1 MAERSGRLS
10 FPGSGALNRPVP
22 MNLFATWEIDGSSP
36 NCIPRLCSLTLNKLV
51 VIRELDKELIS
62 VVIAVK
68 IQGSKRIL
76 RSHEIVLHPSG
87 CVETDLALTFSLQYP
102 HFLKREGNK
111 LQIMLQRRKRY
122 KNRTILGYKT
132 LAVGSIDMAEVMQHP
147 TEGGQVLPLCSNQKE
162 LLGKVAEIWIFSLS
176 SQPIDHE
183 EAALQGGQKIKC
195 SDNYSEEE
203 YESFSSEQEASD
215 DAVQGQDIEDDE
227 YDVRK
232 LKKQRRSIVRTPSIT
247 RQQNFKQRV
256 VALLKRFRVSD
267 EVLDSEQDPAE
278 PPPEVEEEDLDLDSV
293 EFENPSDSG
302 PELDDDDSV
311 LSTPKPKLKPYF
323 EGLSLSS
330 SQTEIGSIHSS
341 RSHREPPSPIDLD
354 KTRSGGAK
362 FSEDGGSDNASFEQP
377 EVVTPTTEL
386 EMDNM
391 DTFLERLP
399 PSGKMTKTESLI
411 ISSNRQEP
419 KLAGRRG
426 RSTSL
431 KERQPSRPQN
441 ERANS
446 LDNERSLDTRCHL
459 QIPRKTVYDQLNH
472 ILVSD
477 NQLPDSIILIN
488 TSDWQGQYLSDML
501 QNHHLPVVCTC
512 TTADIQAAF
521 NTIVS
526 RIQRFCNC
534 NSQTPVPIKI
544 AVAGAQHYL
553 SAVLR
558 LFVDHLSHKTPD
570 WLGYMRFLIIPLGAH
585 PVSKYLGTIDYR
597 YNSLFQDAAWR
608 DLFLKPEAPVVGTE
622 LSPPRPPI
630 PPAAQENPDVVSRV
644 TQYMVG
650 ANGAH
655 QLPIAEAMLTYKQ
668 KRKKSFHFD
677 FAVSLSVS
685 SLGGRWQVSASPDE
699 DSCQKFIPF
708 IGMVK
713 VGLVEQTSA
722 TSGDSDD
729 AAPLG
734 SSLLSSTPPH
744 VSPALKEASPTPPSS
759 PSVNTSFCAYS
770 SVGQAELMGLQV
782 DYWVAPTERKKDME
796 KRDSSAKNTLKCNF
810 RSLQVSRLPLGGAEP
825 STHPVM
831 SMTVVTK
838 EKNKKV
844 MFLPK
849 KIKDKEVESKSQV
862 IEGISRLI
870 CTAKHQQTMLRV
882 LIDGVEW
889 NDVKFFQLAAQWSSH
904 VKHFPI
910 GIFGHTKGPY

>member
-1 MAERSGRLS
+1 MAERGGSRLS
-10 FPGSGALNRPVP
+10 FPGGALNTPVP

-36 NCIPRLCSLTLNKLV
+36 HCIPRLCSLTLKKLV
-51 VIRELDKELIS
+51 VLRELDKELIS

-76 RSHEIVLHPSG
+76 RSHEIVLPPTGS
-87 CVETDLALTFSLQYP
+87 VETDLALTFSLQYP

-111 LQIMLQRRKRY
+111 LQILLQRRKRY

-132 LAVGSIDMAEVMQHP
+132 LAAGSVDMAEVMQHP
-147 TEGGQVLPLCSNQKE
+147 AEGGQVLSLCSHQKE
-162 LLGKVAEIWIFSLS
+162 LQGKVAEIWIYSLS

-183 EAALQGGQKIKC
+183 EAALLGQKLKC

-215 DAVQGQDIEDDE
+215 DAVQGQ
-227 YDVRK
+227 
-232 LKKQRRSIVRTPSIT
+232 
-247 RQQNFKQRV
+247 
-256 VALLKRFRVSD
+256 
-267 EVLDSEQDPAE
+267 VLDSEQDPAE
-278 PPPEVEEEDLDLDSV
+278 PPPEVEEEDLESLD
-293 EFENPSDSG
+293 FENPSDSG

-311 LSTPKPKLKPYF
+311 LSTPKPQLKPYF
-323 EGLSLSS
+323 EGVSLSS
-330 SQTEIGSIHSS
+330 SQTEIGSIHSM
-341 RSHREPPSPIDLD
+341 RSHREPPSPVSAHAH
-354 KTRSGGAK
+354 TH
-362 FSEDGGSDNASFEQP
+362 
-377 EVVTPTTEL
+377 THPTV
-386 EMDNM
+386 
-391 DTFLERLP
+391 
-399 PSGKMTKTESLI
+399 
-411 ISSNRQEP
+411 EP

-431 KERQPSRPQN
+431 KERQTSRPPN

-446 LDNERSLDTRCHL
+446 LDNERSLDPRCHL

-477 NQLPDSIILIN
+477 DHLPDSIILIN
-488 TSDWQGQYLSDML
+488 TSDWQGQYLSDIL
-501 QNHHLPVVCTC
+501 QNHSLPVVCTC

-526 RIQRFCNC
+526 RIQRFCNS
-534 NSQTPVPIKI
+534 NSITPAPVKI

-558 LFVDHLSHKTPD
+558 LFVDHLTHKTPD

-585 PVSKYLGTIDYR
+585 PVSKYLASIDYR
-597 YNSLFQDAAWR
+597 YSSLFQDLAWR
-608 DLFLKPEAPVVGTE
+608 ELFFKPEAPVIVS
-622 LSPPRPPI
+622 LSTV
-630 PPAAQENPDVVSRV
+630 QDNLDVVARV
-644 TQYMVG
+644 TQYMLG

-668 KRKKSFHFD
+668 K
-677 FAVSLSVS
+677 
-685 SLGGRWQVSASPDE
+685 SPDE

-708 IGMVK
+708 LGVSINHPHTHT
-713 VGLVEQTSA
+713 QTQ
-722 TSGDSDD
+722 TH
-729 AAPLG
+729 
-734 SSLLSSTPPH
+734 TPGG
-744 VSPALKEASPTPPSS
+744 
-759 PSVNTSFCAYS
+759 
-770 SVGQAELMGLQV
+770 GQGELMGLQV
-782 DYWVAPTERKKDME
+782 DYWVAPTERKRDVE
-796 KRDSSAKNTLKCNF
+796 KRDSSSKNSLKCTF
-810 RSLQVSRLPLGGAEP
+810 RSLQVSRLPLGGVEAGP
-825 STHPVM
+825 QPTM

-849 KIKDKEVESKSQV
+849 KTKDKEVESKSQV

-870 CTAKHQQTMLRV
+870 CTAKHQQTMLKV

-904 VKHFPI
+904 VKHFPLA
-910 GIFGHTKGPY
+910 IFGHSKGPY

>member
-10 FPGSGALNRPVP
+10 FAGSGALNRPVP

-36 NCIPRLCSLTLNKLV
+36 HCIPRLCSLTLKKLV
-51 VIRELDKELIS
+51 VVRELDKELIS
-62 VVIAVK
+62 AAIAVK

-76 RSHEIVLHPSG
+76 RSHEIVLPPSG
-87 CVETDLALTFSLQYP
+87 SVETDLALTFSLQYP

-162 LLGKVAEIWIFSLS
+162 LLGKVAEIWIVSLS

-183 EAALQGGQKIKC
+183 DSALQGGQKIKC

-215 DAVQGQDIEDDE
+215 DAVQVQDLEDDE

-232 LKKQRRSIVRTPSIT
+232 PKKQRRSIVRTPSIT

-341 RSHREPPSPIDLD
+341 RSHREPASPMDPD
-354 KTRSGGAK
+354 KTKCAGAK
-362 FSEDGGSDNASFEQP
+362 FPGDGVSGNVSFEQP
-377 EVVTPTTEL
+377 EPVTPTTEL

-411 ISSNRQEP
+411 LSSNRQEP

-477 NQLPDSIILIN
+477 NHLPDSIILIN
-488 TSDWQGQYLSDML
+488 TSDWQGQYFSDML
-501 QNHHLPVVCTC
+501 QNQHLPVVCTC

-534 NSQTPVPIKI
+534 NSQTPIPIKI

-570 WLGYMRFLIIPLGAH
+570 WLGYMRFLVIPLGSH

-608 DLFLKPEAPVVGTE
+608 DLFHKAEAPVV
-622 LSPPRPPI
+622 
-630 PPAAQENPDVVSRV
+630 AQQNPDVVSRV

-668 KRKKSFHFD
+668 K
-677 FAVSLSVS
+677 
-685 SLGGRWQVSASPDE
+685 SPDE

-729 AAPLG
+729 ASPLA
-734 SSLLSSTPPH
+734 SSLLSSTPPQ

-759 PSVNTSFCAYS
+759 PSVTTSLCAYS
-770 SVGQAELMGLQV
+770 SVGQGELMGLQV
-782 DYWVAPTERKKDME
+782 DYWVAPAEKKKDME
-796 KRDSSAKNTLKCNF
+796 KRDSSSKNTLKCNF

-825 STHPVM
+825 SPQPTM

-849 KIKDKEVESKSQV
+849 KSKDKEVESKSQV

-910 GIFGHTKGPY
+910 GIFGHTTSPY

>member
-36 NCIPRLCSLTLNKLV
+36 HCIPRLCSLTLKKLV
-51 VIRELDKELIS
+51 VMRVLDKELIS

-76 RSHEIVLHPSG
+76 RSHEIVLPPSG
-87 CVETDLALTFSLQYP
+87 SVETDLALTFSLQYP

-147 TEGGQVLPLCSNQKE
+147 TEGGQVLPLCSNQKDM
-162 LLGKVAEIWIFSLS
+162 LGKVAEIWIFSLS

-183 EAALQGGQKIKC
+183 EAALQEGQKIKC

-215 DAVQGQDIEDDE
+215 DAVQGQDLEDDE

-232 LKKQRRSIVRTPSIT
+232 PKKQRRSIVRTPSIT

-323 EGLSLSS
+323 EGVSLSS

-341 RSHREPPSPIDLD
+341 RSHREPPSPIDPD
-354 KTRSGGAK
+354 KIKCSGAK
-362 FSEDGGSDNASFEQP
+362 FPDDSASDNISFEQP
-377 EVVTPTTEL
+377 EAVTPTTEL

-477 NQLPDSIILIN
+477 NHLPDSIILIN

-553 SAVLR
+553 SVVLR

-608 DLFLKPEAPVVGTE
+608 DLFHKPEAPVV
-622 LSPPRPPI
+622 
-630 PPAAQENPDVVSRV
+630 AQENPDVVSRV

-677 FAVSLSVS
+677 FAVS
-685 SLGGRWQVSASPDE
+685 PDE

-713 VGLVEQTSA
+713 VGIVEQTSA
-722 TSGDSDD
+722 ASGDSDD

-734 SSLLSSTPPH
+734 SSLLSSTPPQL
-744 VSPALKEASPTPPSS
+744 SPALKEASPTPPSS
-759 PSVNTSFCAYS
+759 PSINTSFSAYS
-770 SVGQAELMGLQV
+770 SGGQAELMGLQV
-782 DYWVAPTERKKDME
+782 DYWVALTERKKDME
-796 KRDSSAKNTLKCNF
+796 KRDSSSKNTLKCNF

-825 STHPVM
+825 SPQPTM

-849 KIKDKEVESKSQV
+849 KSKDKEVESKSQV

-870 CTAKHQQTMLRV
+870 CTAKQQQTMLRV